1 MVDECRHHCAER
13 YSYLNVKSGFSH
25 LWRHHSDSVNRD
37 LLARWLPADCLGTL
51 LKTDLFDEALAEGL
65 HAVAAS
71 HAERFIGIDIS
82 FPVIE
87 AARIRYPTLQAIG
100 ADVRHLPFADAAFD
114 VIISNSTLDHLPSKD
129 EIALG
134 LREFHRVLR
143 TDGLLLLTIDNLA
156 NPLVALRNALPF
168 SWLYRLG
175 VVPYYIGTACRPAGL
190 RAILEDAGLKVL
202 ELDAVMHCPRV
213 LAVAAAQWIEKHAT
227 LNTQRRFL
235 AFMRAFEC
243 LACLPTRFITGY
255 FIAAKMVK
263 Q

>member
-1 MVDECRHHCAER
+1 
-13 YSYLNVKSGFSH
+13 
-25 LWRHHSDSVNRD
+25 
-37 LLARWLPADCLGTL
+37 LGKV

-82 FPVIE
+82 FPIIE
-87 AARIRYPTLQAIG
+87 AARMRYPTLQAIE

-114 VIISNSTLDHLPSKD
+114 VIISNSTLDHFPSKD
-129 EIALG
+129 DIALS
-134 LREFHRVLR
+134 LREFHRVLHS
-143 TDGLLLLTIDNLA
+143 DGLLLLTIDNLA

-175 VVPYYIGTACRPAGL
+175 IVPYYIGAACRPDGL

-213 LAVAAAQWIEKHAT
+213 LAVAAARWIEKHAT

-235 AFMRAFEC
+235 GFMRAFER
-243 LACLPTRFITGY
+243 LAYLPTRFITGH
-255 FIAAKMVK
+255 FIAAKVVK